1 MSLIY
6 LVRHG
11 ETNHNAEARG
21 LGRADVPLSPLGLQ
35 QAAALARRF
44 ERVPLDEI
52 ATSPL
57 QRALAVARAI
67 AAPHG
72 LPAEILPELTEL
84 DVGYTEG
91 LTYPEIRQ
99 RFPEFFA
106 AWSGH
111 DPTSVCMPGG
121 ESLAALAARLELLA
135 ADLIH
140 GPERVI
146 LIVSH
151 NFTLRI
157 LVCLLLGIPIIN
169 FRNFRLDLA
178 SVTTISVQHR
188 RAAIQALNDT
198 SHLESTLNLAGPAR
212 SVST

>member
-72 LPAEILPELTEL
+72 LPVEILPELTEL
-84 DVGYTEG
+84 DVGITEG

-106 AWSGH
+106 AWSGD

-121 ESLAALAARLELLA
+121 ESLAHLAARLEPLA

-140 GPERVI
+140 GPERV
-146 LIVSH
+146 LVIVSH
-151 NFTLRI
+151 NFTLRV
-157 LVCLLLGIPIIN
+157 LVCLLLGIPIVN
-169 FRNFRLDLA
+169 FRNFRVDLA
-178 SVTTISVQHR
+178 SVTTISIQHR